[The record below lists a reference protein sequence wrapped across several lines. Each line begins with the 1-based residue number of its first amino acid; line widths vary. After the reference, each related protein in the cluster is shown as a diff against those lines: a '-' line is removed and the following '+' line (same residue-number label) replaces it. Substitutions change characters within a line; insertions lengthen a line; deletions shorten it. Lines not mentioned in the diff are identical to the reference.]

1 MLKMMRNPDLR
12 PLIAVCLTVS
22 IVSCAAVGRFNI
34 LSTEQEVEIGR
45 QAAQEIERDLRL
57 YHDPVVN
64 AYIHELG
71 RMLARHSGRTDL
83 TYYFKVVD
91 TDDVN
96 AFALPGGWLYVNR
109 GLITTAENESELAGV
124 VGHEIGHVD
133 GKHGARAISRQFGAA
148 VVIDATLGGEDA
160 SVKRR
165 VLKQV
170 AAVSTG
176 VGQLRYGRDA
186 EREADRFAV
195 AATYA
200 AGIDPE
206 GMATFFEKL
215 MAMREK
221 EPGMLQALFST
232 HPPSSERFENVRAQI
247 GGLPAKTGLVRD
259 SHRFQAIKKRILER
273 ERARR
278 GDDTGGK
285 GRRRRR

>member
-1 MLKMMRNPDLR
+1 MTMMRNRYLR
-12 PLIAVCLTVS
+12 TLFTVCLTGS
-22 IVSCAAVGRFNI
+22 MASCAAVGKFNI

-45 QAAQEIERDLRL
+45 QAAQEIERELRL
-57 YHDPVVN
+57 YNDPVVS
-64 AYIHELG
+64 AYINRLG
-71 RMLARHSGRTDL
+71 QMLARHSHRSRL

-91 TDDVN
+91 TDEVN

-124 VGHEIGHVD
+124 IGHEIGHVD
-133 GKHGARAISRQFGAA
+133 GKHGAQAISRQFGAA

-176 VGQLRYGRDA
+176 AGQLKYGRDA

-206 GMATFFEKL
+206 GTATFFEKL
-215 MAMREK
+215 MAMQEK
-221 EPGMLQALFST
+221 EPGMLQVLFST
-232 HPPSSERFENVRAQI
+232 HPPSSERVVNVRAQI
-247 GGLPAKTGLVRD
+247 GGLPAKAGLARD

-273 ERARR
+273 ERSHRR
-278 GDDTGGK
+278 DDTGGK
-285 GRRRRR
+285 GRWRRR